1 MNSFRLLVRGDEPL
15 IHDLAATIGRHR
27 AMFLL
32 NNLKVTEGLASVD
45 QYEKGWTPTQAS
57 EGDYYGIFG
66 PGGESVEGCQLAG
79 VVAHF
84 WNNNLVVQF
93 PSDAASED
101 TKREVLNKLLRH
113 LGEKCRMIGGV
124 RGHEEEAAV
133 VVQLLQTAYPQL
145 CDPSYWACN
154 AGDIFME
161 LHLSDSI
168 MDFPTDA
175 RCRHVLPKDVP
186 EETMISWLSDFETS
200 TLGYEEANI
209 PRIKSRIDAYVQY
222 DPDSPLHSPAAR
234 PRAWVLVDEN
244 NVPVSIAGMSC
255 RIDGVVQIGPV
266 YTPPEHRRKGYART
280 ILAKLLQEEYRHGWT
295 QQAVLMADDPYAIRC
310 YEAVGFRTTG
320 HYRIALLQNPLSLG
334 ENAFARDV
342 VAVTE

>member
-1 MNSFRLLVRGDEPL
+1 MYSFRLLVRGDEPL

-66 PGGESVEGCQLAG
+66 PGGELTG

-84 WNNNLVVQF
+84 WNNNLVVHVPFFRDNETSTKQTVR
-93 PSDAASED
+93 SILAAFHSRNRSLEG
-101 TKREVLNKLLRH
+101 VL
-113 LGEKCRMIGGV
+113 
-124 RGHEEEAAV
+124 GHEDEAAV
-133 VVQLLQTAYPQL
+133 VLDVLQATFPQL
-145 CDPSYWACN
+145 SDTSLWCMNST
-154 AGDIFME
+154 DIFME

-310 YEAVGFRTTG
+310 YEVLGFRTTG
-320 HYRIALLQNPLSLG
+320 HYRIALLQNPLPLSIVNEETHEVLQIDG
-334 ENAFARDV
+334 
-342 VAVTE
+342 